1 MSAGPASERLARP
14 EQAARLSKVDGA
26 LSRSSSEGSSS
37 AICRYSEGRYLG
49 ASALKLT
56 GLKDPV
62 VFETLACREALSLAL
77 NLDVASDRKGV
88 VDDINMA
95 WAIYM
100 VL

>member
-14 EQAARLSKVDGA
+14 EQAARLRKVDGA
-26 LSRSSSEGSSS
+26 LSRS
-37 AICRYSEGRYLG
+37 
-49 ASALKLT
+49 
-56 GLKDPV
+56 V